1 MIQEPKT
8 MSPPPIDVA
17 NTDTPS
23 KLLSQVIFI
32 DQSYYIYVWF
42 IPFHCYDDGQQLSAA
57 LPNIENHVVINQKLS
72 GFATHFPFQ
81 RVVTLAMDRAIK
93 EIVSGIVRRSVCIAC
108 QTTKELVLKDYA
120 LGPDEARIY
129 SAAHLMV
136 ASLAGTIVFILSCFF
151 LMHSL
156 VYAPLRTSISRYL
169 RHFLQDLNIK
179 SEALEQIVQLVTND
193 NLDLGCAA
201 IEQAATEKAV
211 QAIDADIAHQLLLRR
226 DGAGSSLSQNSISFI
241 PESLRPKLG
250 QLSLSQQRVYED
262 KNLPWQKQST
272 HTSHGLSGEAGLG
285 SGYGPV
291 SGKGASDSLSGA
303 EIARMDMVSRASDLS
318 DEGFEFQFHF

>member
-42 IPFHCYDDGQQLSAA
+42 IPFYCYDDGQQLSAA

-81 RVVTLAMDRAIK
+81 RVVSLAMDRAIK

-120 LGPDEARIY
+120 LEPDEARIY

-136 ASLAGTIVFILSCFF
+136 ASLAGSFAHVTCKE
-151 LMHSL
+151 
-156 VYAPLRTSISRYL
+156 PLRTSISRYL

-226 DGAGSSLSQNSISFI
+226 DGAGSSLSQNSVSFI

-250 QLSLSQQRVYED
+250 QLSLSQHRVYEEFVQ
-262 KNLPWQKQST
+262 LPWQKQST
-272 HTSHGLSGEAGLG
+272 HTSHGLSGEVGLG

-291 SGKGASDSLSGA
+291 
-303 EIARMDMVSRASDLS
+303 
-318 DEGFEFQFHF
+318 